1 MNKKAD
7 LIKANLFYNCK
18 LIHPDFK
25 GHDKNMAFLVSSG
38 RIHWI
43 GPKNKIPKKYLI
55 QKEFNLES
63 KLVLPSFIECHTHT
77 VFAGDRAEEFE
88 LRNNGVSYLEMAAR
102 GGGILST
109 VQKTRDISKK
119 KLIELSQARVNAFLR
134 QGVSTLEIKSGYGL
148 DLKSELKMLEVAQAM
163 RGPQIVTTFLGAHAK
178 PPEAQSYSEYLKYL
192 SDVVL
197 PMIKKKKLAS
207 RVDIFIEKG
216 FFESAEARGYLQSAV
231 ELGFE
236 LTIHANQLSQS
247 GGAELA
253 LELGAKSAD
262 HVIHLS
268 DSAIQKFSKT
278 NTVAVLLP
286 MADLYMKCPYPQARK
301 LIDAGATVALSTD
314 FNPGSCPSQDLMLV
328 GLLARLEMKMTLP
341 EVFLAYTKNAAKA
354 LGIQGDQGELSV
366 GKSANFICTDAS
378 MSDFFYSAGAIP
390 QHDLFI
396 RGMKVLV

>member
-7 LIKANLFYNCK
+7 LTKAHLFYNCK
-18 LIHPDFK
+18 LIHSDFK
-25 GHDKNMAFLVSSG
+25 GHDKNQAFLVSAG
-38 RIHWI
+38 KICWI
-43 GPKNKIPKKYLI
+43 GSKSKIPKNYLI
-55 QKEFNLES
+55 QKEINLEN

-88 LRNNGVSYLEMAAR
+88 LRNNGMSYLDIAAR

-109 VQKTRDISKK
+109 VQKTREISKSKLIDISQK
-119 KLIELSQARVNAFLR
+119 RVNEFLR
-134 QGVSTLEIKSGYGL
+134 QGVSALEIKSGYGL
-148 DLKSELKMLEVAQAM
+148 DLKSEFKMLEVARSM
-163 RGPQIVTTFLGAHAK
+163 TGPQVITTFLGAHAK
-178 PPEAQSYSEYLKYL
+178 PKEYQSYSEYLKYL
-192 SDVVL
+192 SEQVL
-197 PMIKKKKLAS
+197 PILKKKKLAD

-216 FFESAEARGYLQSAV
+216 FFEDSDARRYLQSAQD
-231 ELGFE
+231 LGFQ

-253 LELGAKSAD
+253 LELRAMSAD

-268 DSAIQKFSKT
+268 DLAIQSFAKS

-286 MADLYMKCPYPQARK
+286 TADLYMKCPYPQARK
-301 LIDAGATVALSTD
+301 LIDAGACVALSTD

-354 LGIQGDQGELSV
+354 LGLQNEQGDLSV
-366 GKSANFICTDAS
+366 GKLANFICTDAES
-378 MSDFFYSAGAIP
+378 TDFFYSAGLIP
-390 QHDLFI
+390 DHQLFI
-396 RGMKVLV
+396 RGKRILV